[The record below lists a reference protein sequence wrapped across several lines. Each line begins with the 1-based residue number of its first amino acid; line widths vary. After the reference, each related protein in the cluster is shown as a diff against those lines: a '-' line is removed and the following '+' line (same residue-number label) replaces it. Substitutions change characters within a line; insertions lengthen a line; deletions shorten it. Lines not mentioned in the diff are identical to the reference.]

1 MPGFG
6 FGFDFIFGFGFG
18 DVVGGPNIP
27 PGEYGPGL
35 VPAGCVGRGEFG
47 AIVWDG
53 CTF

>member
-35 VPAGCVGRGEFG
+35 VPAGGVGRGEFEDL
-47 AIVWDG
+47 APDVLL
-53 CTF
+53 